1 MKFLRHKRHNATSES
16 CWHGG
21 VSSDKP
27 VVAGSWAISQ
37 RSVLRYTVDIAA
49 FPRIDLKVDAA
60 RPIFAF
66 SQPD

>member
-1 MKFLRHKRHNATSES
+1 MLAWRYVVRQAGRCGVVRNFASKRSALHS
-16 CWHGG
+16 
-21 VSSDKP
+21 
-27 VVAGSWAISQ
+27 
-37 RSVLRYTVDIAA
+37 VDISA

>member
-1 MKFLRHKRHNATSES
+1 MRNFA
-16 CWHGG
+16 
-21 VSSDKP
+21 
-27 VVAGSWAISQ
+27 AQ
-37 RSVLRYTVDIAA
+37 RSALHFVDIAA